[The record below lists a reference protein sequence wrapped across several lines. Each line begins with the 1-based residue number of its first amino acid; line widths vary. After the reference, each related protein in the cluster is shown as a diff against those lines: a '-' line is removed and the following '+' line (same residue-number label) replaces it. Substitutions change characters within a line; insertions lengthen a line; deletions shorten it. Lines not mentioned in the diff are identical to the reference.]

1 MGLESLPGRR
11 DKANLKWWYIIVA
24 AIAEHR
30 YLGRPEVEHQAK
42 YR

>member
-11 DKANLKWWYIIVA
+11 DKAKLKWWYMVA
-24 AIAEHR
+24 AIAENR